1 MPLGLEV
8 DPVAV
13 VVLHVTRH
21 TAILCAPSVVETPDL
36 IAEQTRSGC
45 ILHLGLLRAYGRSST
60 WTIDRVRVQTGL
72 IAAVHPGTILAL
84 LQGKPD
90 DIVDILFP

>member
-1 MPLGLEV
+1 MSLGLEV

-21 TAILCAPSVVETPDL
+21 TAVLGTPSSIKTPDFV
-36 IAEQTRSGC
+36 AEQTRSGR

-60 WTIDRVRVQTGL
+60 WTIDCVRVQTGL

-90 DIVDILFP
+90 DIVDILLP